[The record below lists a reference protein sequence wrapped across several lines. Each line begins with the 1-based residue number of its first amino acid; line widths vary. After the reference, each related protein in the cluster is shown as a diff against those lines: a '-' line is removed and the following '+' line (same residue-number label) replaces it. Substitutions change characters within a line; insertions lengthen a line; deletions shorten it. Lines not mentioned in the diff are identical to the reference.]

1 MNFHDPSCASGSSF
15 LFFVADDIDPQLPC
29 PALQQLPLA
38 IIIHTPLIPACSEF
52 TDSHRAVTA
61 TNGKLKAPTVASV
74 LLYTFWPFRKCAAT
88 VAWRSISLVSLI
100 FESLNYASS

>member
-1 MNFHDPSCASGSSF
+1 LRQWTFI
-15 LFFVADDIDPQLPC
+15 FFVADDIDPQLPC

-74 LLYTFWPFRKCAAT
+74 LSGLSESARRQLPGGPFH
-88 VAWRSISLVSLI
+88 L
-100 FESLNYASS
+100 FP